1 MVRVDWCLLRRF
13 ISYGDDS
20 GDSRKILGMY
30 VLWTVG
36 WVGCGCGKNR
46 LESGCLR
53 VLGAGLGPERSISLI
68 FHALLCHHKN

>member
-30 VLWTVG
+30 VRTVDCGLWAVA
-36 WVGCGCGKNR
+36 VGKNQ
-46 LESGCLR
+46 ES
-53 VLGAGLGPERSISLI
+53 VSY
-68 FHALLCHHKN
+68 K